1 MLTCSSSRRFSPYL
15 SPTTALRS
23 RRTLSGRI
31 NPSTLHFPRPALP
44 ASPSSTASV
53 FRTTPHCFT
62 LPTSQYSTITHLPV
76 LRARNSALKTSI
88 GYCPQR
94 TTRLQAITGDADTMD
109 EYRFP
114 DNRLKKKM
122 DDPSKTPLL
131 LVACGSFSPITFLH
145 LRMFVMAADY
155 VKHNTE
161 YEMIGGYL
169 SPVSD
174 AYKKQGLAPA
184 EHRVAMCQLA
194 IDKASNWL
202 MVDTWEAE
210 KKEYQP
216 TAKVLDHFDHEIN
229 TLRKGIDTGDG
240 SRKRVSIALLA
251 GADLIQTMSTPN
263 VWSDKDLDHILG
275 RYGTFI
281 IERSGTDID
290 EALASLQNYRDN
302 IHVIQQL
309 IQNDVSSTKIRLFLR
324 RGMSVQYLIPAP
336 VVEYIEQNH
345 LYGDEG
351 RASSTTSIAQETD
364 KGKAKESSS
373 AS

>member
-1 MLTCSSSRRFSPYL
+1 
-15 SPTTALRS
+15 
-23 RRTLSGRI
+23 
-31 NPSTLHFPRPALP
+31 
-44 ASPSSTASV
+44 
-53 FRTTPHCFT
+53 
-62 LPTSQYSTITHLPV
+62 
-76 LRARNSALKTSI
+76 
-88 GYCPQR
+88 
-94 TTRLQAITGDADTMD
+94 MD

-155 VKHNTE
+155 VKHNTNFE
-161 YEMIGGYL
+161 IIGGYL

-202 MVDTWEAE
+202 MVDSWEADQ
-210 KKEYQP
+210 KEYQP

-229 TLRKGIDTGDG
+229 TVRKGVDAGNGT
-240 SRKRVSIALLA
+240 RKPVKISLLA
-251 GADLIQTMSTPN
+251 GADLIQTMSTPG
-263 VWSDKDLDHILG
+263 VWSEKDLDHILG
-275 RYGTFI
+275 KYGVFI

-302 IHVIQQL
+302 IYVIQQL

-345 LYGDEG
+345 LYRDDHRSSSNSTIGHDQHNHNHHHQHSHHHHHTNNNNNEADRNGGEG
-351 RASSTTSIAQETD
+351 KSDQSD
-364 KGKAKESSS
+364 KGKAKEVGAS
-373 AS
+373 A

>member
-1 MLTCSSSRRFSPYL
+1 M
-15 SPTTALRS
+15 
-23 RRTLSGRI
+23 
-31 NPSTLHFPRPALP
+31 
-44 ASPSSTASV
+44 
-53 FRTTPHCFT
+53 
-62 LPTSQYSTITHLPV
+62 
-76 LRARNSALKTSI
+76 
-88 GYCPQR
+88 
-94 TTRLQAITGDADTMD
+94 DA
-109 EYRFP
+109 YAFP
-114 DNRLKKKM
+114 DARLKKKM
-122 DDPSKTPLL
+122 KDPSRTPLL

-145 LRMFVMAADY
+145 LRMFVMADDY
-155 VKHNTE
+155 TKHNTE
-161 YEMIGGYL
+161 FEVIGGYL

-184 EHRVAMCQLA
+184 EHRYVRALGVKVLSLTSIRVAMCQLA

-216 TAKVLDHFDHEIN
+216 TAKVLDHFEQEIN
-229 TLRKGIDTGDG
+229 VIRNGIDTGNG
-240 SRKRVSIALLA
+240 TRKPVMIALLA
-251 GADLIQTMSTPN
+251 GADLIQTMSTPG
-263 VWSDKDLDHILG
+263 VWSEKDLDHILG

-290 EALASLQNYRDN
+290 EALASLQPYRDN

-345 LYGDEG
+345 LFGDDG
-351 RASSTTSIAQETD
+351 RASSMTSVNLPDAD
-364 KGKAKESSS
+364 KGKAKESTSVETP
-373 AS
+373 A

>member
-1 MLTCSSSRRFSPYL
+1 
-15 SPTTALRS
+15 
-23 RRTLSGRI
+23 
-31 NPSTLHFPRPALP
+31 
-44 ASPSSTASV
+44 
-53 FRTTPHCFT
+53 
-62 LPTSQYSTITHLPV
+62 
-76 LRARNSALKTSI
+76 
-88 GYCPQR
+88 
-94 TTRLQAITGDADTMD
+94 MD
-109 EYRFP
+109 EYHFP
-114 DNRLKKKM
+114 DSRLKKKM

-155 VKHNTE
+155 VKHNTDF
-161 YEMIGGYL
+161 EMVGGYL

-194 IDKASNWL
+194 IDRASSWL

-229 TLRKGIDTGDG
+229 VIRKGIDTGDG
-240 SRKRVSIALLA
+240 NRKPVRIALLA
-251 GADLIQTMSTPN
+251 GADLIQTMSTPG
-263 VWSDKDLDHILG
+263 VWSEKDLDHILG

-290 EALASLQNYRDN
+290 EALASLQSYRDN
-302 IHVIQQL
+302 IYVIQQL

-345 LYGDEG
+345 LYEDDG
-351 RASSTTSIAQETD
+351 RASSMTSITHADSD
-364 KGKAKESSS
+364 KGKAKEVQSTS
-373 AS
+373 